1 MKNDILKKLNLF
13 NRINSRKIINYGN
26 ALIFDPDL
34 LHKSDSPNNSRI
46 TLQLRY
52 EEIQPNNFRRSVT
65 QKVDSK
71 VLQYWKKKLV

>member
-1 MKNDILKKLNLF
+1 MINKQKNISFPKFIVLCNGND
-13 NRINSRKIINYGN
+13 YGN

-65 QKVDSK
+65 QKVDPK
-71 VLQYWKKKLV
+71 VLQYWKKKLL